1 MGTLAAFSAPYIL
14 LERIWEVAVMPE
26 DLGER
31 RRRKERE
38 KKLS

>member
-14 LERIWEVAVMPE
+14 LERIWEVEVMPE
-26 DLGER
+26 YLGER